1 MSNANEWSEGP
12 IIHTKK
18 RAEPELPN
26 LNGVSNSD
34 SITLAQ
40 KIKNLIE
47 NATVC
52 KSCGV
57 IFDGLTHPHSDDTCY
72 LGHANWEIAN
82 RNQIAF
88 AVYHILT

>member
-12 IIHTKK
+12 IIHIKK
-18 RAEPELPN
+18 RPEPELPN
-26 LNGVSNSD
+26 LDGVDNSS
-34 SITLAQ
+34 SIALAQ

-57 IFDGLTHPHSDDTCY
+57 VFDGLNHPHTDDTCY
-72 LGHANWEIAN
+72 LAHADWETAN
-82 RNQIAF
+82 RNQIAY
-88 AVYHILT
+88 AVSRLLT